1 MKTEPI
7 TISVILPVFNEGA
20 NIKKQIEELENT
32 IKIGHELLIIYDF
45 AADNTVPVVKVISKH
60 NKNVKLIKNIYG
72 RGLINAVKTGFGKAH
87 GKVIVVMPAD
97 LADDPKTILKMYQ
110 KTQQGY
116 DVIAATR
123 YTKGGRKEGGEYLK
137 SLMSRLAGLLTPLML
152 GIPITDISNGFKMY
166 RAVVVASIPIKSNG
180 GWEFSTE
187 LVVKANQQGYKIGE
201 VPTVWKNRVS
211 GKSKF
216 KLLKWLPKYLRWY
229 FVGIL
234 MRLNVYRGA
243 N

>member
-1 MKTEPI
+1 MKTKTIE
-7 TISVILPVFNEGA
+7 ISVILPVFNEGA
-20 NIKKQIEELENT
+20 NIKKQIDELKNT
-32 IKIGHELLIIYDF
+32 LKISHELIIVYDF
-45 AADNTVPVVKVISKH
+45 AADNTVPVVRAIKKS
-60 NKNVKLIKNIYG
+60 NKNINLIKNVYG
-72 RGLINAVKTGFGKAH
+72 RGLINAVKTGFGQAH

-110 KTQQGY
+110 KIEQGY
-116 DVIAATR
+116 DIVAATR

-166 RAVVVASIPIKSNG
+166 KANVIKNIPIKSDG

-187 LVVKANQQGYKIGE
+187 LVIKANNLGYKITE
-201 VPTVWKNRVS
+201 VPTVWSNRIS

-216 KLLKWLPKYLRWY
+216 KLLKWLPKYLKWY
-229 FVGIL
+229 LVGVG
-234 MRLNVYRGA
+234 MRLKINSST

>member
-1 MKTEPI
+1 MKRVIE
-7 TISVILPVFNEGA
+7 ISVVLPVFNEGE
-20 NIKKQIEELENT
+20 NIAEQIGELEKTIKLSHEILIVYDFDEDNT
-32 IKIGHELLIIYDF
+32 I
-45 AADNTVPVVKVISKH
+45 PVVKGLKSKF
-60 NKNVKLIKNIYG
+60 KNIQLVKNIYG
-72 RGLINAVKTGFGKAH
+72 RGLINAVKTGFAKAG

-110 KTQQGY
+110 KTQQGC
-116 DVIAATR
+116 DVVAATR
-123 YTKGGRKEGGEYLK
+123 YTKGGRKEGGEYIK
-137 SLMSRLAGLLTPLML
+137 SLMSRLAGLLTPILL

-166 RAVVVASIPIKSNG
+166 RANVIESIPIESNG

-187 LVVKANQQGYKIGE
+187 LVVKANDQGYKVGE